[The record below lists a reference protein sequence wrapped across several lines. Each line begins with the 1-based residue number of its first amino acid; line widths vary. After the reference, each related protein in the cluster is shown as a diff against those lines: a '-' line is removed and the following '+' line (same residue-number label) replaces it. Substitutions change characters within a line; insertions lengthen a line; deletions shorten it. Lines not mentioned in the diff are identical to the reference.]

1 MRQRFWML
9 SLVICLFGCAGQSL
23 AQKDEAKPVE
33 VKVETVKHDIQMADY
48 RAADSMYFANAGDK
62 AINEAR
68 DKRNSYIEKVEAEL
82 IEKRP
87 ELKDMNKRDRRNLV
101 MKQLE
106 DDAAYQKLDQA
117 WRDARGPAYKTVKTD
132 VEVVTLRN
140 EYVEV
145 KLVPRLG
152 MRVLNAVNLK
162 TNTSFAGTDDP
173 RWYEKEPFTDYLGW
187 TAGFIE
193 VSYPYFEHGVG
204 VTKSPAGYRV
214 IKNDDGSVTVAMQ
227 MRFSQFQHPRHM
239 ARYGRFDQRVLS
251 SWVTLKP
258 GETKFSVTYR
268 LDNPNP
274 TRRGDRL
281 WTNILLNVDK
291 YDGEH
296 IIYPVGYIMPHGAG
310 WVKPFYAEGGSQSWR
325 NVSHFGLYSEHAFIG
340 IYDPKKDVNTVIITD
355 REKAP
360 GQKLYTQNREGGFL
374 ELWTGHG
381 VVFED
386 AGDFV
391 QAYEPVEFTLHFY
404 QVAGAGRVVWADEKV
419 AISQDKN
426 KGYRATA
433 TRDAKLDYHLIG
445 KDGVKTV
452 GGSVLNAGVSMHV
465 HGEKR
470 DEIHFNV
477 YDWAGEFTLSL
488 PLTFADTRDKHPNVI
503 TLGGKLKLEKEQAT
517 NHRGAPRDSSAIGLA
532 KKMVKAGK
540 VTDAELAMSYARIAY
555 RYGQLDLAK
564 QLADLV
570 GETPEADYLRAL
582 VAWEQGADPKDIDF
596 GKAGIE
602 SSYLRAM
609 LAIRLGDKDKAKEI
623 LKVYLLKHPDA
634 WRPRLVWTYLRGDL
648 DDAKDLSAKQPAS
661 LAALK
666 LREMLGDE
674 SATAEIEQ
682 LSKGVPGA
690 AYDLEQF
697 ERECKQGLWQHMPR
711 YAPLL
716 PDQHD

>member
-48 RAADSMYFANAGDK
+48 RAEDSMYPANAGDK
-62 AINEAR
+62 VINEAR

-87 ELKDMNKRDRRNLV
+87 ELKDMNKRERRNLV

-117 WRDARGPAYKTVKTD
+117 WREARGAAYKTVKSD

-193 VSYPYFEHGVG
+193 PSYPYFEHGVG

-227 MRFSQFQHPRHM
+227 MRFTQFQHPRHM

-251 SWVTLKP
+251 SWVTLRP
-258 GETKFSVTYR
+258 AETKFSVTYR

-281 WTNILLNVDK
+281 WTNILLDVDK

-310 WVKPFYAEGGSQSWR
+310 WAKPFYAEGGSQSWR
-325 NVSHFGLYSEHAFIG
+325 NVSHFGLYSEHAFMG
-340 IYDPKKDVNTVIITD
+340 IYDPDKDVNTVIITD

-360 GQKLYTQNREGGFL
+360 GQKLYTRNQEGGFL

-404 QVAGAGRVVWADEKV
+404 QVAGAGRVVWADENLAV
-419 AISQDKN
+419 
-426 KGYRATA
+426 
-433 TRDAKLDYHLIG
+433 TR
-445 KDGVKTV
+445 
-452 GGSVLNAGVSMHV
+452 NAGGYHGIPTKSGDISYSMIKGDV
-465 HGEKR
+465 WVAAGSSIV
-470 DEIHFNV
+470 D
-477 YDWAGEFTLSL
+477 AGEELHIGGPEKVEIKFDLESLGDKFTLSL
-488 PLTFADTRDKHPNVI
+488 PLTYQDTRDKHPKVKS
-503 TLGGKLKLEKEQAT
+503 LGGKLRLEKEQIT
-517 NHRGAPRDSSAIGLA
+517 NHIGAPRDWSAIGLA
-532 KKMVKAGK
+532 KKLVEKGE
-540 VTDAELAMSYARIAY
+540 VGDPELAMSYARVAY
-555 RYGQLDLAK
+555 RYGNLDLAK
-564 QLADLV
+564 QVADLV
-570 GETPEADYLRAL
+570 GETPEADYVRAL
-582 VAWEQGADPKDIDF
+582 VAWEQGAEPKDIDF
-596 GKAGIE
+596 GKAGLE

-609 LAIRLGDKDKAKEI
+609 LAIRLGDKDKAEAI
-623 LKVYLLKHPDA
+623 LKAYLLKQPDA

-648 DDAKDLSAKQPAS
+648 DDAKALSAKQPAS